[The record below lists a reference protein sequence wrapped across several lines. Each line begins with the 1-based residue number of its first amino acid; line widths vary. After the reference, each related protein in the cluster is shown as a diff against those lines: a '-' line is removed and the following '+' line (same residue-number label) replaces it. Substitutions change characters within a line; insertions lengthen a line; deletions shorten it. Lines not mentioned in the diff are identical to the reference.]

1 MSLKTYYFEGQ
12 YLTALEEGL
21 ACYDLQKCRP
31 YASRFFGTYSM
42 LILSKAYQHGTQ
54 FTNSDAG
61 IIYLR
66 SLLGLVDQMEMLG
79 LFVPNGYR
87 DQLTRQIDDQ
97 IHRYVMAQWRY
108 LFTAQ
113 EQRRYRRALAAA
125 ERILLYHPADE
136 KAVYY
141 QSLFKQKSMI
151 SVSILP
157 LQVVHSDLGRLDWS
171 DVVDA
176 DPSDRILMGGVQV
189 MDWVA
194 QDMAHYLDRHH
205 SSYFNLS
212 YAQLGQGAP
221 GALMVLI
228 GISLQIEDLGDQA
241 QMTNVEDLLI
251 DSAYGG
257 LIGDLGPQY
266 ARVFYYNQYQIQ
278 YQVSAQAR
286 LFVLDSGMRVIDTQ
300 ILQERASDQSTY
312 RDEAQVL
319 GLQAD
324 LSEFPLAYQRLDT
337 QPTALDKDR
346 VLRDVIRRLGDD
358 LGQLILQRLDHEGV
372 VYLD

>member
-1 MSLKTYYFEGQ
+1 
-12 YLTALEEGL
+12 
-21 ACYDLQKCRP
+21 
-31 YASRFFGTYSM
+31 
-42 LILSKAYQHGTQ
+42 
-54 FTNSDAG
+54 
-61 IIYLR
+61 
-66 SLLGLVDQMEMLG
+66 
-79 LFVPNGYR
+79 
-87 DQLTRQIDDQ
+87 
-97 IHRYVMAQWRY
+97 
-108 LFTAQ
+108 
-113 EQRRYRRALAAA
+113 
-125 ERILLYHPADE
+125 
-136 KAVYY
+136 
-141 QSLFKQKSMI
+141 
-151 SVSILP
+151 
-157 LQVVHSDLGRLDWS
+157 
-171 DVVDA
+171 
-176 DPSDRILMGGVQV
+176 
-189 MDWVA
+189 
-194 QDMAHYLDRHH
+194 
-205 SSYFNLS
+205 
-212 YAQLGQGAP
+212 
-221 GALMVLI
+221 MVLI